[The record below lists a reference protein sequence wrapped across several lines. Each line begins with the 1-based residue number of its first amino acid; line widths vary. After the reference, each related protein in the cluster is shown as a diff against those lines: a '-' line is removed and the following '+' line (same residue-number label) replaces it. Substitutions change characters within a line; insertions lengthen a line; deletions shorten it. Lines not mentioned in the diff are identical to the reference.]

1 MGYSMFSQPNPM
13 KRYSAHSHTE
23 FQESDTLEE
32 AIEIAKSMSAHFGNS
47 YVIDNETNQV
57 VEEF

>member
-1 MGYSMFSQPNPM
+1 M

-23 FQESDTLEE
+23 FYEADTLKE
-32 AIEIAKSMSAHFGNS
+32 AIDVAKSMAQHFGNS
-47 YVIDNETNQV
+47 YVVDNETNQV

>member
-1 MGYSMFSQPNPM
+1 M
-13 KRYSAHSHTE
+13 KRYSAHSHSE
-23 FQESDTLEE
+23 FYETDSLEE
-32 AIEIAKSMSAHFGNS
+32 AKDVATSMAEHFGSS